1 MCDCISWYVVFFDVG
16 WILEILGISEVY
28 SRIVEEE
35 SGGVSFG
42 RFILKVLM
50 KNFMYM
56 CMYNILYIY
65 NEFVLFFF
73 LFDF

>member
-16 WILEILGISEVY
+16 WILEILGICEVY

-50 KNFMYM
+50 ENFIYFV
-56 CMYNILYIY
+56 YVLY
-65 NEFVLFFF
+65 FVYIKWSCISFFII
-73 LFDF
+73 